1 MTRSV
6 KKFCLRRVFTL
17 LLSILNLWPL
27 TLFSPTDSGFFI
39 VLLKVFFIEDHIY
52 TKNYVNRTTLR
63 EVLRFLSQNVSK
75 ISLLRTITINSKKKS
90 DLPTQLCR
98 PMKSETHIFFWPN
111 NDYFTLKIARHI
123 SKSKLALYVYYQNN
137 MSHVKMECYI
147 ACPISE

>member
-1 MTRSV
+1 MSMTRSV
-6 KKFCLRRVFTL
+6 KKFCLRHVFTL
-17 LLSILNLWPL
+17 LLSILTLWPL
-27 TLFSPTDSGFFI
+27 TLFSPTDSGF
-39 VLLKVFFIEDHIY
+39 LLCYSKFIEDHIY

-63 EVLRFLSQNVSK
+63 EVLRFLSQNLSK
-75 ISLLRTITINSKKKS
+75 ISLTIKKIQKKKS
-90 DLPTQLCR
+90 DLPTQFCR

-147 ACPISE
+147 VCPISE